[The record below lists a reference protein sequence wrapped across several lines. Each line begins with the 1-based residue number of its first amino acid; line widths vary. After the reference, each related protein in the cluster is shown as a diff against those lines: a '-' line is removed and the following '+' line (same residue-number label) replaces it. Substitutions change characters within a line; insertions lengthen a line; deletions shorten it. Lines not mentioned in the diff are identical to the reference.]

1 MRRVLALTLV
11 VVGGCGTEASTGDAP
26 PPLRL
31 EEVGRFGSQDEAGA
45 ALTAVAG
52 VLPSGS
58 SVLVLESTPPRVAV
72 FSMDGEWQG
81 EIGREGDGPGE
92 LRGPTAL
99 GVRGGLIWVADQRGA
114 RLEFF
119 RPDGTAERSERWTVP
134 ADPEGSAAIPWAPL
148 ADGTFL
154 AAPSGVPFGALFRG
168 EVDHRSY
175 FRVSAGGADS
185 KLIYREEIVPSDF
198 GSADVS
204 GRQAV
209 VLHPHP
215 QAPLVRVDPLGR
227 GLLVVTRRNRDEAD
241 GPAFRVQR
249 IDAEGE
255 VQQDWR
261 FPYTPISADG
271 WRDRFRTQFGERMQE
286 QSGTVD
292 QALLSA
298 IDDAL
303 SDIGTLPP
311 ITDAV
316 PGEDGS
322 FWLRREDTG
331 ATQVGWE
338 LYSGEGALIGRTV
351 LSEAATILR
360 VSAEEVWAVE
370 PDEYDVPY
378 VVRYRVVR

>member
-1 MRRVLALTLV
+1 MRLGVALTFV
-11 VVGGCGTEASTGDAP
+11 VVSGCGTEASTADSST
-26 PPLRL
+26 PLRL
-31 EEVGRFGSQDEAGA
+31 EEVGRFGSRDEAGA
-45 ALTAVAG
+45 ALTEVTG

-72 FSMDGEWQG
+72 FSVDGEWRG

-92 LRGPTAL
+92 LRSPIAL
-99 GVRGGLIWVADQRGA
+99 GVSGGLIWVADQRGG
-114 RLEFF
+114 RMEFY
-119 RPDGTAERSERWTVP
+119 RPDGTAARSERWTVP
-134 ADPEGSAAIPWAPL
+134 ADPKGTAAVPRAAL

-154 AAPSGVPFGALFRG
+154 AAPAGLPIGAIFTG
-168 EVDHRSY
+168 AVDHRSY
-175 FRVSAGGADS
+175 FRVSADGLDNR
-185 KLIYREEIVPSDF
+185 LIYREEIVLTDF

-215 QAPLVRVDPLGR
+215 QAPLVRVDPNGR
-227 GLLVVTRRNRDEAD
+227 GLLVVTRHIRDEAD

-249 IDAEGE
+249 IDAAGE
-255 VQQDWR
+255 VESDWR
-261 FPYTPISADG
+261 FPYSPIPADG
-271 WRDRFRTQFGERMQE
+271 WRDRFRAESAERMQE
-286 QSGTVD
+286 RSGTVD
-292 QALLSA
+292 RGLLSA
-298 IDDAL
+298 MENSL
-303 SDIGTLPP
+303 SDISTLPP
-311 ITDAV
+311 ITEAV

-338 LYSGEGALIGRTV
+338 LYSGDGELVGQTL
-351 LSEAATILR
+351 LPEAATIAR
-360 VSAEEVWAVE
+360 ASEEEVWTVE